1 MWSCADRVLAHVRFN
16 ADKSR
21 PKLTPPMGLISGDEE
36 FSSFTE
42 REKYE
47 LERGEGKWK
56 GETIFYLERDTCADR
71 LTEGDRE
78 RGREGRITVSETV

>member
-1 MWSCADRVLAHVRFN
+1 MYD
-16 ADKSR
+16 
-21 PKLTPPMGLISGDEE
+21 LTRTNPAETNNPMVLISGDEE

-47 LERGEGKWK
+47 LERGQGGN

-78 RGREGRITVSETV
+78 RQGTVTPLRH